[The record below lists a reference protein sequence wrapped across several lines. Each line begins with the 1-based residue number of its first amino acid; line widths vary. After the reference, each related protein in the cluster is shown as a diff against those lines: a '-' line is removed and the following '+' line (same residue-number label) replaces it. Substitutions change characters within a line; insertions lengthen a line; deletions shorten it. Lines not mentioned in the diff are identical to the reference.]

1 MVSKLAEIILQ
12 SQKAIVPLAVGGIL
26 SALAWVGV
34 TAQMTVEQA
43 VTLLVTGAL
52 VWLVPNK
59 KA

>member
-1 MVSKLAEIILQ
+1 MDKLFELLAQ

-26 SALAWVGV
+26 TALAWVGV

-43 VTLLVTGAL
+43 VGLMVTSVF

-59 KA
+59 GK